1 MNSNKLIQCSCV
13 THLRRCGVVKSL
25 TSNCIGRGSHISE
38 KVVLLLGHPDA
49 LVSDPKSLACDP
61 SKCYCPFFRFPRMW
75 PSIFSPFLTPVFV
88 HTLSLIPYLSSTEP
102 QRMHSK
108 QVLLFFFFLKFHD
121 SIEIWVLISPTF
133 QASIL
138 TPLSLS
144 QVKQESFL
152 VCSLAI
158 FFFLVSSL
166 EPSVQPTPRTGASAT
181 TPSGLIK
188 EFFPNDM
195 VLSWTEILV
204 NTKLFGSPEWYDDET

>member
-144 QVKQESFL
+144 RVKQESFL

-158 FFFLVSSL
+158 FFFF
-166 EPSVQPTPRTGASAT
+166 
-181 TPSGLIK
+181 GLI
-188 EFFPNDM
+188 
-195 VLSWTEILV
+195 TRA
-204 NTKLFGSPEWYDDET
+204 FGSANSQDWGLSYHSKWAH